1 MPAAVKRAETIPLRS
16 AAAPAVRLRGVGKMF
31 NDFRALEGIDLDFPR
46 GELTT
51 LLGPSGCGKT
61 TTLKIVA
68 GLLEATEGEVLVNGQ
83 PVTGP
88 GPERAFVFQDFAL
101 LPWGTVL
108 RNVAFGLELRH
119 VAKEEREEVARKYI
133 AEVGLVGAEHKYPHE
148 LSGGM
153 RQRVGLAR
161 ALAVDA
167 EILLMDEPFA
177 SVDEQNR
184 RKFQEDLLSLLAHE
198 KKTVIFVT
206 HSIEEAVYIS
216 DQVADPDAQSR
227 PPLAR
232 RPAGHRSLRPF
243 RRSSAHARLSRCR
256 RRDLERA
263 QRLSRRRGARAM
275 TLYGYRLPTWLAL
288 IIWAALWELIGQLE
302 VIMLIPPLSAVIA
315 AMGNVL
321 LTHSFLEAIGIT
333 LKAFG
338 IGMGLSLV
346 IGIGVGVAM
355 GRIRVVDDVM
365 GMWINIFESSP
376 ITAVVP
382 LLLAVLG
389 FGMQTMVVT
398 VFLFSVWVIALDT
411 QVGVKHASSS
421 LVDMAHS
428 FGASRRDL
436 YAKVIFWAA
445 LPEILAGVRLGV
457 IRGVR
462 GVVIGQLLIAIV
474 GVGFLFET
482 YSRKFIMP
490 EFWALVL
497 IVFGFAYGLSETIG
511 LVERRVA
518 RYASVR

>member
-1 MPAAVKRAETIPLRS
+1 
-16 AAAPAVRLRGVGKMF
+16 
-31 NDFRALEGIDLDFPR
+31 
-46 GELTT
+46 
-51 LLGPSGCGKT
+51 
-61 TTLKIVA
+61 
-68 GLLEATEGEVLVNGQ
+68 
-83 PVTGP
+83 
-88 GPERAFVFQDFAL
+88 
-101 LPWGTVL
+101 
-108 RNVAFGLELRH
+108 
-119 VAKEEREEVARKYI
+119 
-133 AEVGLVGAEHKYPHE
+133 
-148 LSGGM
+148 M

-184 RKFQEDLLSLLAHE
+184 RKFQEDLLRLLAHE

-216 DQVADPDAQSR
+216 DQVAILTRNPGRA
-227 PPLAR
+227 LAR
-232 RPAGHRSLRPF
+232 RPAGDRPLAAISTTSGARPPISMPSTRSGTSSRAISTT
-243 RRSSAHARLSRCR
+243 RS
-256 RRDLERA
+256 
-263 QRLSRRRGARAM
+263 RAM
-275 TLYGYRLPTWLAL
+275 TIYGYRLPTWLAL
-288 IIWAALWELIGQLE
+288 IIWAALWEIIGQLD
-302 VIMLIPPLSAVIA
+302 VIMLIPPLSAVFA

-321 LTHSFLEAIGIT
+321 MTRSFLEAIGIT

-338 IGMGLSLV
+338 IGMALSLV
-346 IGIGVGVAM
+346 DRHRRRRAM
-355 GRIRVVDDVM
+355 GRIRAVDDVM

-421 LVDMAHS
+421 LVEMARS

-436 YAKVIFWAA
+436 YVKVIFWAA
-445 LPEILAGVRLGV
+445 LPEILAGMRLGM

-511 LVERRVA
+511 VLERRVA